1 MPIYEYKCQNCGD
14 HVEVMQKV
22 SDEPLKECEKCGGTL
37 EKQWSLSGFQFKG
50 GGWYKTDYANPPIGG
65 PNAPKVDVAPNEKM
79 VATNLLK
86 DEKKPAADSTTPAKP
101 DASNKPAKK
110 EK

>member
-1 MPIYEYKCQNCGD
+1 M
-14 HVEVMQKV
+14 EVMQKI
-22 SDEPLKECEKCGGTL
+22 SDEPLKECEKCGGVL

-50 GGWYKTDYANPPIGG
+50 AGFYKTDYASGGASGG
-65 PNAPKVDVAPNEKM
+65 PNAPKVDVTPDEKM

-86 DEKKPAADSTTPAKP
+86 DDKKSSSESTPKGS

-110 EK
+110 E

>member
-1 MPIYEYKCQNCGD
+1 
-14 HVEVMQKV
+14 MQKI
-22 SDEPLKECEKCGGTL
+22 SDEPLKECEKCGGIL
-37 EKQWSLSGFQFKG
+37 EKQWSLSGFQLKG
-50 GGWYKTDYANPPIGG
+50 TGWYKTDYAAG
-65 PNAPKVDVAPNEKM
+65 AQSPKTDAAPNEKT

-86 DEKKPAADSTTPAKP
+86 DEKKSSTESTPKGT

>member
-1 MPIYEYKCQNCGD
+1 MPIYEYKCKNCD
-14 HVEVMQKV
+14 NHFEIMQKI
-22 SDEPLKECEKCGGTL
+22 SEEPLKECEKCGGTL

-50 GGWYKTDYANPPIGG
+50 SGWYKTDYAGG
-65 PNAPKVDVAPNEKM
+65 QQAPKIDVAPDETK

-86 DEKKPAADSTTPAKP
+86 DQKSSTTESTPKGP
-101 DASNKPAKK
+101 DASNPKSKK